1 MRNANSNDE
10 IGWLCDANE
19 SLRKELAKSLDQRE
33 WLLEHIF
40 TSLALKGKQFE
51 IFQAASNKKNYVYK
65 EVLLEKFDDNILL
78 LWLRN
83 NFMKMKYPKF
93 YEFYNK
99 NCVSRT
105 YHFHIFEFSDANCP
119 WHEPIRFG
127 KITNFGEPVPWEI
140 ADGAVKYILGLDC
153 SGKFLLSKLEN
164 SGKCTLGIP
173 FTPTSKT
180 AINIGKIVECIHC
193 FKPCVVYAKEK
204 LSDARKRLMKSML
217 NYFQYVCGTVFH
229 DLLIDEK
236 NKDYPQWTSF
246 QSKIRAKVAKRKQVM
261 ASDVVKKKQK
271 TV

>member
-1 MRNANSNDE
+1 M
-10 IGWLCDANE
+10 
-19 SLRKELAKSLDQRE
+19 
-33 WLLEHIF
+33 
-40 TSLALKGKQFE
+40 
-51 IFQAASNKKNYVYK
+51 
-65 EVLLEKFDDNILL
+65 LLEKFDDNILL

-83 NFMKMKYPKF
+83 NFMKTKYPKF
-93 YEFYNK
+93 CEFYNK

-105 YHFHIFEFSDANCP
+105 YHFLIFEFSDADCP

-127 KITNFGEPVPWEI
+127 KITNFGEPVPWQI
-140 ADGAVKYILGLDC
+140 ADGAVKYILGLDH
-153 SGKFLLSKLEN
+153 SGKLLLSKLEN
-164 SGKCTLGIP
+164 PGKCTHGIP

-204 LSDARKRLMKSML
+204 LSDARKKLMKSIVKD
-217 NYFQYVCGTVFH
+217 YFQYVCGTVFH

-271 TV
+271 TLA